1 MARVF
6 DVVEYP
12 SEMADELVHRFPE
25 TGIADL
31 RFGSQVIVRESQAAV
46 FFRDGR
52 ALDVLG
58 PGRHTISTANVP
70 LLTNLL
76 GKLFGDRTPFT
87 AEVYFVSMREFAD
100 RKWGTPQPIIVRN
113 TGVGLG
119 IALLQGFGTY
129 SFQVKDPQQFVTQI
143 VGQLGAYR
151 TSDIETRLRT
161 MLLSRLQDLLGETT
175 SQKNVLDLIGLT
187 DELGAGVRAKSQDD
201 FLAIGLLLKS
211 FYIGNL
217 KPSDKSAKE
226 LREMG
231 MLDMQTYTQLQAAD
245 AMRDAAQ
252 NPSGGAGLTAGIGA
266 GMGIGNVL
274 SGSLAGMTQGQ
285 SQTQPTTP
293 SASNVMPDIMT
304 PSEAAGFL
312 KVSEEDVVAAINA
325 GDLKARK
332 IGSAYRI
339 SKDALQDYLRGRF
352 YKSVQKKVGTNAN
365 LFYSTRWLY
374 ESTPV
379 SYPQPPRSVQPRH
392 MTMARMSPHPVLR
405 NH

>member
-1 MARVF
+1 MTRIF

-12 SEMADELVHRFPE
+12 SEMADEIVHRFPE
-25 TGIADL
+25 TGVADL
-31 RFGSQVIVRESQAAV
+31 RFGSQVIVRESQNVV

-58 PGRHTISTANVP
+58 PGRHTITTANVP

-76 GKLFGDRTPFT
+76 GQAFGGRTPFT
-87 AEVYFVSMREFAD
+87 AEVYYVSMREFAD

-113 TGVGLG
+113 PGVGLG

-129 SFQVKDPQQFVTQI
+129 SFQVKDPQQFVTQL
-143 VGQLGAYR
+143 VGAQGAYR

-161 MLLSRLQDLLGETT
+161 MLLSKLQDVLGETT
-175 SQKNVLDLIGLT
+175 AKSSVLELIGLT
-187 DELGAGVRAKSQDD
+187 EELGAAVRAKSQDD

-217 KPSDKSAKE
+217 KPSDKSAEE
-226 LREMG
+226 LRQMG

-274 SGSLAGMTQGQ
+274 SSSLAGM
-285 SQTQPTTP
+285 SQTAQAAGTGAAAVP
-293 SASNVMPDIMT
+293 AMPDVMT
-304 PSEAAGFL
+304 PSEAASFL
-312 KVSEEDVVAAINA
+312 KVSEEDVLAAITA

-332 IGSAYRI
+332 IGSAFRI
-339 SKDALQDYLRGRF
+339 SKEALQEFLKG
-352 YKSVQKKVGTNAN
+352 
-365 LFYSTRWLY
+365 
-374 ESTPV
+374 
-379 SYPQPPRSVQPRH
+379 
-392 MTMARMSPHPVLR
+392 
-405 NH
+405 

>member
-1 MARVF
+1 MARIF

-12 SEMADELVHRFPE
+12 SEMVDEIVHRFPE
-25 TGIADL
+25 TGVADL
-31 RFGSQVIVRESQAAV
+31 RLGSQVIVRESQAAV

-58 PGRHTISTANVP
+58 PGRHTITTANVP
-70 LLTNLL
+70 LLTGLL

-87 AEVYFVSMREFAD
+87 AEVYYVSMREFAD

-129 SFQVKDPQQFVTQI
+129 SFQVNDPQQFVTQI
-143 VGQLGAYR
+143 VGQLGGFR
-151 TSDIETRLRT
+151 TADIENRLRT
-161 MLLSRLQDLLGETT
+161 MLLSRLQDVLGETT
-175 SQKNVLDLIGLT
+175 SENNVLDLIGLT
-187 DELGAGVRAKSQDD
+187 DELSAAVRAKAQDD
-201 FLAIGLLLKS
+201 FLAVGLLLKS

-266 GMGIGNVL
+266 GMGVANVL
-274 SGSLAGMTQGQ
+274 AGSLAGLTQNQQ
-285 SQTQPTTP
+285 SQTQPTT
-293 SASNVMPDIMT
+293 SAASSAMPDVMT

-312 KVSEEDVVAAINA
+312 KVSEEDVLAAITA
-325 GDLKARK
+325 GELKARK
-332 IGSAYRI
+332 IGSAFRLT
-339 SKDALQDYLRGRF
+339 KEALQEYLNG
-352 YKSVQKKVGTNAN
+352 
-365 LFYSTRWLY
+365 
-374 ESTPV
+374 
-379 SYPQPPRSVQPRH
+379 
-392 MTMARMSPHPVLR
+392 
-405 NH
+405 